1 MTLAERVR
9 LMRKKR
15 GWIQKEL
22 SARAGMS
29 NSYTSML
36 ERSGEI
42 YGAVINNP
50 KVETVEKLAQAL
62 GVRSEWLAF
71 GIGPDPDF
79 APAEPKAPGRRGA
92 A

>member
-1 MTLAERVR
+1 MTLADRVR

-22 SARAGMS
+22 STRAGLS
-29 NSYTSML
+29 NSYVSML
-36 ERSGEI
+36 ERGGEI

-79 APAEPKAPGRRGA
+79 APAEPKPRRRGA